1 MSLLESLMT
10 RVGDT
15 KVPRYARETFGFRSL
30 VQRTSEFAR
39 IEALPRR
46 DWRDIDYTR
55 IVNEEIAVGD
65 LRLWP
70 IQCAA
75 LAEIA
80 LHRGAFLPIGVGQGK
95 AFISLLAPVV
105 LEAER
110 PVLFVPAALRD
121 QTLDHVLPLMRRH
134 FRLHPRLRVIGYSE
148 LSLAKNSEMLERFEP
163 DVVVLDECH
172 AVKDKGTGRTR
183 RLVRYFREHPET
195 VCVAMS
201 GTVSSRSLK
210 DFAHILQWCLKDRAP
225 LPRSWRELSVWAD
238 AIDEGVADDARAAPG
253 ALAVFCRDGE
263 NVRQGFR
270 RRLVETPAVVAS
282 KEDDL
287 GVSLRIQRLAVEVPE
302 NVRAALAKLRN
313 TWETPNGDIVTEAVD
328 LWRHARE
335 LALGFWYRW
344 DPPAPREWMDAR
356 REWKKYVRETL
367 KNNKRGLDT
376 ELQVWNE
383 CQAADNRPVHFDCP
397 KVWKDWRDIKDTF
410 KPRSIAEWVNDFA
423 LRYCGEWMQE
433 GGIVWTEQVAFGE
446 RLAKPRFSGR
456 TYHGAGDVS
465 ILTTTALVI
474 IASISAHGQGKN
486 LQRYSRNLITA
497 PPSSGKV
504 WEQLLGRTHRQ
515 GQTSDEV
522 TVDVMLHA
530 PELEAAFAQARSD
543 AGYLEDAL
551 GNRQKLNYADIVV

>member
-1 MSLLESLMT
+1 MSLLESLMN

-15 KVPRYARETFGFRSL
+15 KVPRYARETVGYRSL
-30 VQRTSEFAR
+30 VQRTSELAR

-46 DWRDIDYTR
+46 EWRDTDYTT
-55 IVNEEIAVGD
+55 IINDALAVGS

-121 QTLDHVLPLMRRH
+121 QTRAHVLPLARKH
-134 FRLHPRLRVIGYSE
+134 FKLHPRLRVIGYSE
-148 LSLAKNSEMLERFEP
+148 LSLAKNAEMLERLQP
-163 DVVVLDECH
+163 DVIVLDECH
-172 AVKDKGTGRTR
+172 EVKAKTAGRTR

-201 GTVSSRSLK
+201 GTVSNRSLK
-210 DFAHILQWCLKDRAP
+210 DFAHILQWCLEDRTP

-238 AIDEGVADDARAAPG
+238 AIDEGVEDDARAAPG
-253 ALAVFCRDGE
+253 ALSVFCRDGE

-282 KEDDL
+282 REDDL
-287 GVSLRIQRLAVEVPE
+287 GVSLRIQRYEMYVPE
-302 NVRAALAKLRN
+302 NVRAALSKLRD

-344 DPPAPREWMDAR
+344 EPPAPREWMDAR
-356 REWKKYVRETL
+356 REWKRYVRETL
-367 KNNKRGLDT
+367 KNNRRGLDT

-383 CQAADNRPVHFDCP
+383 CAREGTS
-397 KVWKDWRDIKDTF
+397 KVWKDWRDIKDAF
-410 KPRSIAEWVNDFA
+410 KPKSIAEWVSYFA
-423 LRYCGEWMQE
+423 LKYCSDWLRE
-433 GGIVWTEQVAFGE
+433 GGIVWTEHVAFGE
-446 RLAKPRFSGR
+446 ELAKR
-456 TYHGAGDVS
+456 TPYTYFGAGDS
-465 ILTTTALVI
+465 RILDTTDRAI
-474 IASISAHGQGKN
+474 IASMSAHGQGKN
-486 LQRYSRNLITA
+486 LQRWNRNLITA

-504 WEQLLGRTHRQ
+504 WEQLIGRTHRQ
-515 GQTSDEV
+515 GQEADEV
-522 TVDVMLHA
+522 PVDVMLHA
-530 PELEAAFAQARSD
+530 PELEAAFAQARAD
-543 AGYLEDAL
+543 AVYLEDAL
-551 GNRQKLNYADIVV
+551 GNRQKLNYADVVV